1 MYMYILTL
9 PCAAQV
15 CGMDQRRCH
24 LQQSVYA
31 DYSSP
36 AWNVDG
42 RKEEAWHLFLG
53 EYIHQWLKDWRL
65 YESWSVERGEG
76 ERERG
81 REGERERGREGGR
94 EGERGGREG
103 EGERGRDR
111 EGRMWGCDDDYLS
124 SSNSTNS

>member
-1 MYMYILTL
+1 
-9 PCAAQV
+9 
-15 CGMDQRRCH
+15 MDQRRCH

-76 ERERG
+76 ER
-81 REGERERGREGGR
+81 GGR
-94 EGERGGREG
+94 EGRGEREG
-103 EGERGRDR
+103 EGEGGGGRER
-111 EGRMWGCDDDYLS
+111 
-124 SSNSTNS
+124 